1 MANGQPT
8 NEVKAPDPAVKTK
21 RYNLSTTEMETIKNI
36 QSVKGILMYLQEGMR
51 NSLMIEISRAQQRV
65 GIKETD
71 APEGFVRTVN
81 FDPNKFE
88 LVVTDLPKDV
98 KPVEKP
104 AEPVKAL
111 N

>member
-1 MANGQPT
+1 MA
-8 NEVKAPDPAVKTK
+8 EEKKAEANVKTK
-21 RYNLSTTEMETIKNI
+21 RYTLSAIEQETIKNI
-36 QSVKGILMYLQEGMR
+36 QSVKGILAYLQEGMR

-65 GIKETD
+65 GVKETD

-98 KPVEKP
+98 KPEKTENKP
-104 AEPVKAL
+104 AEPVSKP

>member
-1 MANGQPT
+1 MA
-8 NEVKAPDPAVKTK
+8 EEKKAEANVKTK
-21 RYNLSTTEMETIKNI
+21 RYTLSAIEQETIKNI
-36 QSVKGILMYLQEGMR
+36 QSVKGILAYLQEGMR

-65 GIKETD
+65 GVKETD

-98 KPVEKP
+98 KPAETAKATPEP
-104 AEPVKAL
+104 AKAL